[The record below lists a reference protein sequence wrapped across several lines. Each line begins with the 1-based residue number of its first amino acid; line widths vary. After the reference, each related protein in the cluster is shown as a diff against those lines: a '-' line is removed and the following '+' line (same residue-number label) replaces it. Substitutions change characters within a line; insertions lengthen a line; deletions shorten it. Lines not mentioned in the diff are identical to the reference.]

1 MVALTIIVAFGA
13 ALFGAY
19 LQRIWTP
26 DPRPQIEALGAQLT
40 KFQQR
45 VETIEQERTELEN
58 FSLEM
63 SLRQA
68 ASQNYILFVTNN
80 SERVVNVETVSIEHN
95 GMRLSKPIKP
105 KPTDDWKIDK
115 HSSKTLMWDP
125 QPDPATQLRFSSVTP
140 PQGVAIQM
148 WFVLVC
154 TIECKRKTVRGSQMV
169 TVDFG
174 NRSMTPFGP

>member
-26 DPRPQIEALGAQLT
+26 DPRPQIEALRAQLT
-40 KFQQR
+40 KFQER
-45 VETIEQERTELEN
+45 VETIEQERAELEN

-68 ASQNYILFVTNN
+68 ISQNYILFVTND
-80 SERVVNVETVSIEHN
+80 SERVVYVETISIEYN
-95 GMRLSKPIKP
+95 GARVSKPTKA
-105 KPTDDWKIDK
+105 KQTDDWKIDA

-125 QPDPATQLRFSSVTP
+125 QPDPVTQLRY
-140 PQGVAIQM
+140 
-148 WFVLVC
+148 
-154 TIECKRKTVRGSQMV
+154 
-169 TVDFG
+169 
-174 NRSMTPFGP
+174 